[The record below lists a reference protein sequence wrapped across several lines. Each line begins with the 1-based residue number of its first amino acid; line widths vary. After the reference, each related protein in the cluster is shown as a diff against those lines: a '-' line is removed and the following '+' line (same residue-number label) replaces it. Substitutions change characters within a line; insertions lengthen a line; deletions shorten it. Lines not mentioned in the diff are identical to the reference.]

1 MICGSS
7 RPLTLAEANARRR
20 RLVSALRRL
29 GSGGRPPPAR
39 RRLTAT
45 AIVLSLLAA
54 SGLACGVWPFSD
66 RAERISLRAGAAYP
80 RLLGGRGPYRFR
92 FGAAA
97 GVFLHLAVEQ
107 RGAEVAVLLRGPSRQ
122 LLFEVDSSSGSRGEE
137 TVLAVTPEAGD
148 YLLVVEPVA
157 AGPRGASGAFTLKV
171 REVRAARREDR
182 LRAAAAEAWTRA
194 ERRRRQG
201 DLHRAAAAYRE
212 ALPRLASVGEP
223 GTLAAAEWRLGQ
235 ALVETGEPRQ
245 GAAALERA
253 VVRFRSLHD
262 GVGEARAGNALGD
275 AWRNLGETTKAFAG
289 YNRSLELYRQAGNV
303 SGTAMTLNNIGLVLE
318 TTGDLGGAID
328 RYESALAV
336 WRRLGARSA
345 EAATLQNLGSLYA
358 LIGHDAEALD
368 LLERAS
374 GLLAGDRDQGKR
386 IRALVALGWAQ
397 YLAGQPERALGRYR
411 EALDLAQRAGGR
423 LDEEGIWDRRGSAL
437 RALHRYDEA
446 AESYSRAL
454 EKSRAA
460 GSRLSEGNTLANL
473 GWLDLETGAVAR
485 GRERLTTA
493 SQLLAGGGD
502 RNAEVYARV
511 GLSRAERRLGAMAQ
525 ARQQAAA
532 AVRLVEQLRSALQ
545 GPASRG
551 QFLATRFNAYEELVS
566 VLMDLDRREP
576 DKGHAR
582 EALEVA
588 ERARARSLLEE
599 MTAGPEGPAGPAGP
613 AVTSAETEDTHRHQS
628 LLAEIQTLEERRKTL
643 AEKDAGARELA
654 AVDAELRARWL
665 QLDRLTAPTG
675 APPPPA
681 PVTAAQMQALADERS
696 LLIVYLLAEPVSF
709 AWTVDRQQVVAH
721 ALPGRDRI
729 ERLAR
734 RVLVG
739 LSQGPAT
746 AAQATVSSAMSEL
759 SQAILAP
766 LEQRIESRPNLVILA
781 DGALHL
787 VPFAALPAPGGGAA
801 GAAATTD
808 EPLLVRH
815 EVVMIP
821 SATVLAWQR
830 QRLAGRRP
838 APGVVAVL
846 ADPLLSPDDE
856 RLTGARLSR
865 GAAGAAGGTGPQAG
879 QPDRTGVEP
888 RDVERLPFTAQE
900 ARAIVGLVPRGR
912 ALLALGAAASRD
924 LVLGGGLRRYRY
936 LHFATHGVLD
946 PVLPERSGI
955 LLSQFDDQGRRRD
968 GFLSAPAVAA
978 LDLPAELCVLS
989 GCQTGLGRELRGE
1002 GLVGLTQAF
1011 FRAGARRLVVSLWNV
1026 RDRATAELMARFY
1039 RDLLAGGLPPAAALR
1054 DAQLALRSQPSWR
1067 SPYYWAGF
1075 SFAGDWR

>member
-1 MICGSS
+1 
-7 RPLTLAEANARRR
+7 
-20 RLVSALRRL
+20 VSALRAL
-29 GSGGRPPPAR
+29 GACVRESRA
-39 RRLTAT
+39 RLTPGVL
-45 AIVLSLLAA
+45 VLSLLT
-54 SGLACGVWPFSD
+54 SGGLACGIWPWPD
-66 RAERISLRAGAAYP
+66 RAERISLAAGAAWS
-80 RLLGGRGPYRFR
+80 RGLGSEGPHRFR
-92 FGAAA
+92 FAAAA
-97 GVFLHLAVEQ
+97 GVFLHLDVEQ
-107 RGAEVAVLLRGPSRQ
+107 RGAEVAVLLRGPSRR
-122 LLFEVDSSSGSRGEE
+122 LLFEVDSPSGSQGEE

-157 AGPRGASGAFTLKV
+157 AGSTGAFTLKV
-171 REVRAARREDR
+171 REMRTARREDR
-182 LRAAAAEAWTRA
+182 LRAAAAEACARG

-201 DLHRAAAAYRE
+201 DLKRAAAAYRE
-212 ALPRLASVGEP
+212 ALPLLESAGEP

-245 GAAALERA
+245 GAATLERA

-275 AWRNLGETTKAFAG
+275 AWRNLGEATRAFAA

-303 SGTAMTLNNIGLVLE
+303 SGTATTLNNLGLVLE
-318 TTGDLGGAID
+318 TTGRLGDAID
-328 RYESALAV
+328 HYEAALAV

-358 LIGHDAEALD
+358 LIGYDAEALD
-368 LLERAS
+368 LLGRAS
-374 GLLAGDRDQGKR
+374 ALLAGDRDQGKR

-397 YLAGQPERALGRYR
+397 YLAGQPEQALGRYR
-411 EALDLAQRAGGR
+411 EALDLARRAGGR
-423 LDEEGIWDRRGSAL
+423 LEEEGIWDRRGSAL
-437 RALHRYDEA
+437 RALRRYDEA

-460 GSRLSEGNTLANL
+460 GSALSEGNTLANL

-485 GRERLTTA
+485 GRERLTRA
-493 SQLLAGGGD
+493 SQLLAGSGD
-502 RNAEVYARV
+502 HNAEVYARV

-525 ARQQAAA
+525 ARQQAAG
-532 AVRLVEQLRSALQ
+532 AVRLVEQLRSALR

-576 DKGHAR
+576 GRGHDR

-599 MTAGPEGPAGPAGP
+599 LTAGSAGPAGLAGP
-613 AVTSAETEDTHRHQS
+613 AVTSADTEGERRRQS
-628 LLAEIQTLEERRKTL
+628 LAAEIQALDERRRTL
-643 AEKDAGARELA
+643 AEQDAGGWELA
-654 AVDAELRARWL
+654 AVDAEIRARWL
-665 QLDRLTAPTG
+665 QLDRLTAPAG
-675 APPPPA
+675 ARPPAA
-681 PVTAAQMQALADERS
+681 PVTAAQMQALADESS
-696 LLIVYLLAEPVSF
+696 LLIVYLLAEPASF
-709 AWTVDRQQVVAH
+709 AWTVDRHQVVAH
-721 ALPGRDRI
+721 VLPGRDHI

-746 AAQATVSSAMSEL
+746 AAQAAVSSAMSEL
-759 SQAILAP
+759 SQAVLAP
-766 LEQRIESRPNLVILA
+766 LEQRIAGRPDLVILA

-787 VPFAALPAPGGGAA
+787 VPFAALPAPRG
-801 GAAATTD
+801 GAAATG

-815 EVVMIP
+815 QIVMIP

-830 QRLAGRRP
+830 QRLAGRPP

-846 ADPLLSPDDE
+846 ADPLLSPDGE
-856 RLTGARLSR
+856 RLPHWS
-865 GAAGAAGGTGPQAG
+865 
-879 QPDRTGVEP
+879 
-888 RDVERLPFTAQE
+888 ERLPFTAQE
-900 ARAIVGLVPRGR
+900 ARAIAGLVPRGR
-912 ALLALGAAASRD
+912 ALLALGAAASRE
-924 LVLGGGLRRYRY
+924 LVVGGGLRPYRY

-955 LLSQFDDQGRRRD
+955 LLSQLDDQGRRRD
-968 GFLSAPAVAA
+968 GFLSATAVAG

-1011 FRAGARRLVVSLWNV
+1011 FRAGARRLVVSLWQV
-1026 RDRATAELMARFY
+1026 RDRATAELMTRFY
-1039 RDLLAGGLPPAAALR
+1039 RDLLAGGRPAVAALR
-1054 DAQLALRSQPSWR
+1054 DAQLALRSQQPWR